1 MTITIF
7 REESTS
13 ARSRRCF
20 TQQDVASFVSKSK
33 TLEMADNKTWFEKV
47 FFDILQPGALTFVC
61 TVQVPMV
68 NKGAQ
73 ITAIALNPTRQ
84 LLAFTERG
92 ERPLLVMRA
101 FIRIYKNY
109 VPGGFW
115 PGEEEE
121 GEVAAMC
128 WVPDTGGFLNV
139 PVLIP
144 NSTCHMSLSSSFL
157 HSGCFPCLLPRLQ
170 VPVGPGGSPGSSAG
184 LLLLGE
190 RKGGWEIVWYRQ
202 S

>member
-109 VPGGFW
+109 APGGF
-115 PGEEEE
+115 
-121 GEVAAMC
+121 
-128 WVPDTGGFLNV
+128 
-139 PVLIP
+139 
-144 NSTCHMSLSSSFL
+144 
-157 HSGCFPCLLPRLQ
+157 
-170 VPVGPGGSPGSSAG
+170 
-184 LLLLGE
+184 
-190 RKGGWEIVWYRQ
+190 
-202 S
+202 

>member
-47 FFDILQPGALTFVC
+47 FFDTLQPGALTFVC
-61 TVQVPMV
+61 PVQVPMV

-101 FIRIYKNY
+101 IIRIYENY
-109 VPGGFW
+109 VPGGF
-115 PGEEEE
+115 
-121 GEVAAMC
+121 
-128 WVPDTGGFLNV
+128 
-139 PVLIP
+139 
-144 NSTCHMSLSSSFL
+144 
-157 HSGCFPCLLPRLQ
+157 
-170 VPVGPGGSPGSSAG
+170 
-184 LLLLGE
+184 
-190 RKGGWEIVWYRQ
+190 
-202 S
+202 

>member
-33 TLEMADNKTWFEKV
+33 ILEMADNKTWFEKV
-47 FFDILQPGALTFVC
+47 FFGTLTFVC

-101 FIRIYKNY
+101 LIRIYKNY
-109 VPGGFW
+109 VPGGF
-115 PGEEEE
+115 
-121 GEVAAMC
+121 
-128 WVPDTGGFLNV
+128 
-139 PVLIP
+139 
-144 NSTCHMSLSSSFL
+144 
-157 HSGCFPCLLPRLQ
+157 
-170 VPVGPGGSPGSSAG
+170 
-184 LLLLGE
+184 
-190 RKGGWEIVWYRQ
+190 
-202 S
+202 